1 MVHNFIPTFEQK
13 AEALHWF
20 PVFRTWFGLCGL
32 CKLPW
37 NDVVPED
44 NKDTEEPAKVMK
56 HVGWYAQ
63 YFSAVTGRQVSP
75 DALVS
80 MSEAVYNFQRI
91 FNLKMGFGRRE
102 HDDIPY
108 RAVGPV
114 TVGEYESR
122 QDRYDTQLV
131 EKHKVDIADK
141 STEEKVALLRKFREQ
156 MYDKLK
162 DAVYERRGWT
172 SDGIPSVETVRRLGI
187 DFPEVMDVLKS
198 HGIE

>member
-1 MVHNFIPTFEQK
+1 
-13 AEALHWF
+13 
-20 PVFRTWFGLCGL
+20 
-32 CKLPW
+32 
-37 NDVVPED
+37 VPED
-44 NKDTEEPAKVMK
+44 NKDTTEPAKVMK
-56 HVGWYAQ
+56 HVKWYAQ

-75 DALVS
+75 DDLIS

-102 HDDIPY
+102 HDNIPY

-131 EKHKVDIADK
+131 EKHKVDITDRN
-141 STEEKVALLRKFREQ
+141 TEEKVALLREFREQ

-172 SDGIPSVETVRRLGI
+172 SNGIPKVDTVRRLGI

-198 HGIE
+198 HGIA

>member
-1 MVHNFIPTFEQK
+1 
-13 AEALHWF
+13 
-20 PVFRTWFGLCGL
+20 
-32 CKLPW
+32 
-37 NDVVPED
+37 
-44 NKDTEEPAKVMK
+44 
-56 HVGWYAQ
+56 
-63 YFSAVTGRQVSP
+63 
-75 DALVS
+75 
-80 MSEAVYNFQRI
+80 
-91 FNLKMGFGRRE
+91 
-102 HDDIPY
+102 
-108 RAVGPV
+108 
-114 TVGEYESR
+114 VGEYESR